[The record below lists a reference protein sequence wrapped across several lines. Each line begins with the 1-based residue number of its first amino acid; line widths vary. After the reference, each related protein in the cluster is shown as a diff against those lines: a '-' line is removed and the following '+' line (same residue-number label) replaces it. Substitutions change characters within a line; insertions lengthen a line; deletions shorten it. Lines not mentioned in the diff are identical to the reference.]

1 MIKKKVT
8 LRLNKPYVG
17 ICILEVSRVLMY
29 ESHYDCIKNKYGDN
43 SRLLLPDID
52 SLMYEMKTED
62 VWRFLQR

>member
-1 MIKKKVT
+1 M
-8 LRLNKPYVG
+8 RLNKPHVR

-62 VWRFLQR
+62 V